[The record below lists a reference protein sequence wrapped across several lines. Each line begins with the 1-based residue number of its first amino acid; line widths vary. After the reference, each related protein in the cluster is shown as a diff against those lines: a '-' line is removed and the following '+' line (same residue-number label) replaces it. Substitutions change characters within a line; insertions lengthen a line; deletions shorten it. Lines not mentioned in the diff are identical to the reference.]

1 MSDKHPRLSVGKK
14 IKKENL
20 ISKEASSD
28 LIYELNQIIQQ
39 TEKGTENYFT
49 SVFFSKT
56 KL

>member
-20 ISKEASSD
+20 ISKEVSSE

-39 TEKGTENYFT
+39 T
-49 SVFFSKT
+49 
-56 KL
+56 